1 MFKDE
6 ILENENRHKIYRV
19 IEANQGIHLREL
31 QRVTNLPLTTLDY
44 HLTYMARKGIIY
56 SETEG
61 HFKRYYT
68 KPLDNQDKKVLSA
81 LRQNKLREIVLFVMS
96 NKKVKYQQL
105 SEYFKLPH
113 STLSCYLKSLVDNSI
128 LIKEKIG
135 YETIYIV
142 KDEDRV
148 AKVLVA
154 YKKSFLDMLVDK
166 TLSAWLESYP
176 KKKAQPIKA

>member
-6 ILENENRHKIYRV
+6 ILENEKRRKIYHI

-96 NKKVKYQQL
+96 NKKAKFQQL

-113 STLSCYLKSLVDNSI
+113 STVSCYLKSLVDNSI

-135 YETIYIV
+135 YETIYTV

-176 KKKAQPIKA
+176 KKRLNP